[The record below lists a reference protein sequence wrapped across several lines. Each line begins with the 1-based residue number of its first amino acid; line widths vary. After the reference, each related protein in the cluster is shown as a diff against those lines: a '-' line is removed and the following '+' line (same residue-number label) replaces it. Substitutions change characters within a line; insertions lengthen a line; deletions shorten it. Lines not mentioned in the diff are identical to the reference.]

1 MRYLIGRQLFQLSLL
16 FVLGVIFLP
25 SLMAQQRH
33 VHTHPAMG
41 TEFRITIS
49 TVDTNGMA
57 AAVRQS
63 FARVDALEQRMSDY
77 RADSELNQLG
87 GSTKWQPVSP
97 DLYKVLRFSR
107 ELAKRSEGAFDP
119 TIGPLSKLWRR
130 AFRQQEFPDQED
142 ILAARARVRWK
153 DLKTSRVGQVRLRRK
168 NRQLD
173 LGGVA
178 KGYALDVVGA
188 MLRDAG
194 FPAFLVDGGGDLL
207 LGEAPVGQ
215 AGWTVLNSAMI
226 DLSVKWCNIAIVT
239 SGDTYQYLDSK
250 GVRYSHIIDPRT
262 GLGTV
267 NEWEVTVIG
276 PVAMVADG
284 LASTV
289 CVAGNTVLSY
299 YPEYDFIRLAH

>member
-1 MRYLIGRQLFQLSLL
+1 MRVFIAFLALS
-16 FVLGVIFLP
+16 FSGHIACQ
-25 SLMAQQRH
+25 SRH

-49 TVDTNGMA
+49 ATDTNGMA

-63 FARVDALEQRMSDY
+63 FARIDALEQSMSDY
-77 RADSELNQLG
+77 RADSELNQLC
-87 GSTKWQPVSP
+87 GSTRWQTVSP

-107 ELAKRSEGAFDP
+107 ELAKQSEGAFDP

-130 AFRQQEFPDQED
+130 AFRQQQFPDQED

-153 DLKTSRVGQVRLRRK
+153 GLKTGRQGQVRLRRE
-168 NRQLD
+168 NMQLD

-188 MLRDAG
+188 ILRDAG
-194 FPAFLVDGGGDLL
+194 FPAFIVDGGGDLL
-207 LGEAPVGQ
+207 LGDPPVGE
-215 AGWTVLNSAMI
+215 AGWTVFNSAMI
-226 DLSVKWCNIAIVT
+226 DLSVKWCNIAIAT
-239 SGDTYQYLDSK
+239 SGDTYQYLDSE
-250 GVRYSHIIDPRT
+250 GIRYSHIIDPRT
-262 GLGTV
+262 GLGTI

-276 PVAMVADG
+276 PAAMVADA

-289 CVAGNTVLSY
+289 CVSGAAVFSY
-299 YPEYDFIRLAH
+299 YPEYDRTIMVH